1 MSMNPDPRPSGLT
14 GFLTLIEREYY
25 RFARLAAQTIAPP
38 VIMTGLFVVIFGY
51 SLGGRIESISGVSY
65 ILYILPG
72 LAGMGAITNSYSN
85 SSTSLYM
92 ARIDRS
98 IENIL
103 VAPLTPL
110 KIVAAFVIGGVT
122 RGLVVGTVTVAV
134 AVLLTDLT
142 IGHMGWGLLVLTLIS
157 AIFSSLGVISALW
170 AEDWDHLATFSNF
183 VITPFVYL
191 GGVFYSVTMLPGVWK
206 KVSYANPMF
215 YFIDA
220 FRWAVLGRG
229 DLCPW
234 LSIGVTV
241 FFAFGL
247 LSVAVLLFRSG
258 YKLVV

>member
-1 MSMNPDPRPSGLT
+1 
-14 GFLTLIEREYY
+14 LTLIEREYY

-38 VIMTGLFVVIFGY
+38 IIMTGLFVVIFGY
-51 SLGGRIESISGVSY
+51 SLGNHIESVSGFPY

-103 VAPLTPL
+103 VAPLRPL
-110 KIVAAFVIGGVT
+110 EIVSAFVIGGVT
-122 RGLVVGTVTVAV
+122 RGLLVGGVTVLV

-142 IGHMGWGLLVLTLIS
+142 VAHPVWALAVLALLSV
-157 AIFSSLGVISALW
+157 IFSSLGVISALW

-191 GGVFYSVTMLPGVWK
+191 GGVFYSVTMLPGAWQK
-206 KVSYANPMF
+206 ISHANPMF

-220 FRWAVLGRG
+220 FRWAVLGQG
-229 DLCPW
+229 DLAAW

-241 FFAFGL
+241 LSAAAL
-247 LSVAVLLFRSG
+247 LALAVYLFRTG
-258 YKLVV
+258 YKLIV

>member
-1 MSMNPDPRPSGLT
+1 MWTNLNKACGLT
-14 GFLTLIEREYY
+14 GLLTLIEREYY

-51 SLGGRIESISGVSY
+51 SMGSRIEAISGFPY

-103 VAPLTPL
+103 VAPLSNL
-110 KIVAAFVIGGVT
+110 KIVTAFVVGGVT
-122 RGLVVGTVTVAV
+122 RGLVVGVVTVAAALALTNLSV
-134 AVLLTDLT
+134 A
-142 IGHMGWGLLVLTLIS
+142 HYGWAFLVLTLI
-157 AIFSSLGVISALW
+157 AATFSSLGVVSALW

-191 GGVFYSVTMLPGVWK
+191 GGVFYSVSMLPGIWK
-206 KVSYANPMF
+206 NVSFLNPMF
-215 YFIDA
+215 YFIEA
-220 FRWAVLGRG
+220 FRWAVLGKA
-229 DLCPW
+229 DLSPA
-234 LSIGVTV
+234 LSITVTAV
-241 FFAFGL
+241 FAVAI
-247 LSVAVLLFRSG
+247 LSAAVHLFRIG

>member
-1 MSMNPDPRPSGLT
+1 MRMKTLT
-14 GFLTLIEREYY
+14 GLLTLIEREYY

-38 VIMTGLFVVIFGY
+38 IIMTGLFVIIFGY
-51 SLGGRIESISGVSY
+51 SLGSQIESISGVPY

-103 VAPLTPL
+103 VAPLSHL
-110 KIVAAFVIGGVT
+110 KIVTAFVIGGVT
-122 RGLVVGTVTVAV
+122 RGLIVGTVTVAV
-134 AVLLTDLT
+134 AALLTDLSVR
-142 IGHMGWGLLVLTLIS
+142 HAGWGLLFLTLIS
-157 AIFSSLGVISALW
+157 VTFSSLGVISALW

-191 GGVFYSVTMLPGVWK
+191 GGVFYSVTLLPGIWQ
-206 KVSYANPMF
+206 KVSHLNPMF

-220 FRWAVLGRG
+220 FRWAVLGQS
-229 DLCPW
+229 DLSPW
-234 LSIGVTV
+234 LSGGVT
-241 FFAFGL
+241 FAFAAGSL
-247 LSVAVLLFRSG
+247 AFAVFLFRIG

>member
-1 MSMNPDPRPSGLT
+1 MTGL
-14 GFLTLIEREYY
+14 LTLIEREYY
-25 RFARLAAQTIAPP
+25 RFVRLAAQTIAPP
-38 VIMTGLFVVIFGY
+38 IIMTGLFVIIFGY
-51 SLGGRIESISGVSY
+51 SMGGRIESVSGVPY
-65 ILYILPG
+65 IIYILPG

-103 VAPLTPL
+103 VAPLSNL
-110 KIVAAFVIGGVT
+110 KIVTAFVIGGVT
-122 RGLVVGTVTVAV
+122 RGLIVGTVTVVV
-134 AVLLTDLT
+134 A
-142 IGHMGWGLLVLTLIS
+142 LVLTGLTISHAVWAFVVLILI
-157 AIFSSLGVISALW
+157 AIIFSSLGVISALW

-191 GGVFYSVTMLPGVWK
+191 GGVFYSVTMLPGIWK
-206 KVSYANPMF
+206 TVSHLNPML

-229 DLCPW
+229 DLSPV
-234 LSIGVTV
+234 LSIGLTAV
-241 FFAFGL
+241 FAVATLSFA
-247 LSVAVLLFRSG
+247 VYLFRIG

>member
-1 MSMNPDPRPSGLT
+1 MTGL
-14 GFLTLIEREYY
+14 LTLIEREYY

-38 VIMTGLFVVIFGY
+38 IIMTGLFVIIFGY
-51 SLGGRIESISGVSY
+51 SLGGQIESVAGVPY
-65 ILYILPG
+65 IIYILPG

-103 VAPLTPL
+103 VAPLSNL
-110 KIVAAFVIGGVT
+110 KIVTAFVIGGVT
-122 RGLVVGTVTVAV
+122 RGLIVGTVTVVV
-134 AVLLTDLT
+134 A
-142 IGHMGWGLLVLTLIS
+142 LVLTGLSISHMAWAFLVLILIS
-157 AIFSSLGVISALW
+157 IIFSSLGVISALW

-206 KVSYANPMF
+206 TVARLNPML

-220 FRWAVLGRG
+220 FRWTVLGRG
-229 DLCPW
+229 DLAPE
-234 LSIGVTV
+234 LTIGVTAA
-241 FFAFGL
+241 FAAAT
-247 LSVAVLLFRSG
+247 LSFAVYLFRVG